1 MSLLRNKQV
10 TSIREVENVSDDEPF
25 RLENDWDL
33 SEPIIHIKFNLSIE
47 RNIERS
53 FLESKQLGLSY
64 SRFVACVLEA
74 LIVLNHRKDAT

>member
-1 MSLLRNKQV
+1 MSFLSNKQV
-10 TSIREVENVSDDEPF
+10 AGIHEVGNVSDEPF
-25 RLENDWDL
+25 FLEDGSDL
-33 SEPIIHIKFNLSIE
+33 LEPIIHIKFNLSIE

-64 SRFVACVLEA
+64 SRFVAYVLEA